1 MYLDYSKLKFD
12 KYGQPETPELI
23 LQTLSGETIT
33 ALSGVHDLKV
43 NIKFSEPSEMSF
55 VLPSSIDGM
64 PTPHYEDVTGRKL
77 IYTKDYGI
85 YVTMNPTTASD
96 GTSETKTVK
105 AYSLEK
111 RLDDKK
117 FFLEEGTFNFYHPTS
132 TEDTVVG
139 RILEVARGWR
149 VGYVSPALIG
159 RYRTFEQYDDYL
171 LSFIYNTAPTK
182 FRCVFVFDPYQK
194 TINAYDADEQ
204 RPMLPI
210 YLDFNNLLK
219 RVEVEEISDELVT
232 ALRPYGADELDIR
245 NVNPIG
251 TNWIYDLSYFISNGD
266 ISSDLAAKWQGWQR
280 SVLNNQEY
288 YKGLVSMR
296 ASGNAQLLVAN
307 AELTDLNGELETLL
321 AQQSVTIQAL
331 ALEETDSGRA
341 AQQALLD
348 EINRKISAKQD
359 EILAKETEIDELD
372 EQINGDN
379 DTSYSSRIQ
388 AVVDEL
394 SIGNYF
400 SEEEYNNLQEYF
412 IEQDVTEDT
421 FVATDIDTSVSGS
434 SYVLDDAKVSV
445 VDSTVTKIDLTS
457 DFGKQ
462 MYVLTG
468 GSFAVDGTFS
478 VSCDVIRGTLEVND
492 DRSYVMSL
500 YAGTIRVGEKTAAS
514 GTITISGTMQNFTS
528 DIDVKTVDGITSE
541 VGTALSFDG
550 LSGTMYLTANISEYQ
565 KYSVQME
572 LFDYAISLL
581 SELAT
586 PTYEFS
592 VDSGNFLFAEEF
604 SPFRESLELGNGIY
618 LNVGNS
624 EIITPLII
632 EIEFSFDDKD
642 KFSLVFSNRFKRR
655 DYVNTLKDMVE
666 ESYSSSRSFDASKY
680 IYNQSVQQASQV
692 AKFMS
697 DSLEAAKNTIIGAA
711 NKSVVIDGAG
721 IHIGGD
727 SNYQIRIV
735 DNMIAMTDDGW
746 QTAKL
751 AIGRFASPE
760 VGEYWGVNADVIG
773 GKLLIGNNLIL
784 ENETD
789 DGVMQFK
796 VDATGAWLN
805 NANFVLQKD
814 SGGKIMLD
822 PRYGILAGTGSLFDT
837 DGTTITPSFVEDG
850 KIVLDDG
857 LPKNA
862 NFYLSIKDGSAYF
875 RGRISATSGLIGG
888 FTIEEDYLHAGK
900 NATYVALNGSGSND
914 NAAYAIWAGAEA
926 PDSAPFSLQKN
937 GDIYATTGTFKGD
950 VYAATYKDKKGNL
963 MMNDDYEFIADYLNL
978 NGIDVGDGNFVVDTD
993 GNVTVSGK
1001 IIMGAGSAI
1010 SWDYVN
1016 SDPTIEAAA
1025 EKAESALSKATT
1037 AESTSS
1043 SAKSIAD
1050 SAVTNLKLLADGQY
1064 TGGSFIVK
1072 NTIYSP
1078 TLVGDKITL
1087 SARVYNEV
1095 SKTYEAY
1102 EVGNMTLSKTNTY
1115 AFDLTSKLSLRMQSQ
1130 GNTYLSGGSTMVNN
1144 ISYTPFLQLL
1154 QESTINYPSITLGGG
1169 VLVLGALNIGTSH
1182 PNTAFGRNNGI
1193 FGQVYLMVS

>member
-12 KYGQPETPELI
+12 KCGQPETPELI

-33 ALSGVHDLKV
+33 ALSGVHDLKI

-55 VLPSSIDGM
+55 VLSSSIDGM

-85 YVTMNPTTASD
+85 YVTMNPATASD

-149 VGYVSPALIG
+149 IGYVSPALIG

-245 NVNPIG
+245 SVNPIG

-266 ISSDLAAKWQGWQR
+266 IPNELAAKWQGWQR

-307 AELTDLNGELETLL
+307 AELTDLSGELETLL

-359 EILAKETEIDELD
+359 EIITKEAEIDELD

-379 DTSYSSRIQ
+379 DTSYSRRIQ

-400 SEEEYNNLQEYF
+400 SEEEYNKLQEYF

-434 SYVLDDAKVSV
+434 SYVLDGAKVSV
-445 VDSTVTKIDLTS
+445 VDSAITKIDLTNE
-457 DFGKQ
+457 FGKQ

-468 GSFAVDGTFS
+468 GSVAMEGTFS

-492 DRSYVMSL
+492 DSSYVMSL

-514 GTITISGTMQNFTS
+514 GTITISGTIQNFTS

-572 LFDYAISLL
+572 LFDYAVSLL

-618 LNVGNS
+618 LNVGNG
-624 EIITPLII
+624 EIIAPLII
-632 EIEFSFDDKD
+632 EVEFSFDDKD
-642 KFSLVFSNRFKRR
+642 KFSLVFSNRFKRH
-655 DYVNTLKDMVE
+655 DCVNTLKDMIE

-697 DSLEAAKNTIIGAA
+697 DSLEAAKNTIIGAS

-814 SGGKIMLD
+814 SGGKIMFD

-837 DGTTITPSFVEDG
+837 DGTTIIPSFVEDG
-850 KIVLDDG
+850 EIVLDDDG

-862 NFYLSIKDGSAYF
+862 NFYLSIEDGSAYF
-875 RGRISATSGLIGG
+875 RGRVSATSGLIGG
-888 FTIEEDYLHAGK
+888 FTIEEDYLHAGEK
-900 NATYVALNGSGSND
+900 TTYVALNGSGSND
-914 NAAYAIWAGAEA
+914 NSAYAIWAGAEA
-926 PDSAPFSLQKN
+926 PASAPFSVKKN
-937 GDIYATTGTFKGD
+937 GDIYATTGTFKGN
-950 VYAATYKDKKGNL
+950 VHAATYKDKDGNL
-963 MMNDDYEFIADYLNL
+963 MMNDAYEFIADYLNL
-978 NGIDVGDGNFVVDTD
+978 NGINVGDGNFVVDIN
-993 GNVTVSGK
+993 GNVTVKGK
-1001 IIMGAGSAI
+1001 IKMGAGSSIDWANV
-1010 SWDYVN
+1010 S
-1016 SDPTIEAAA
+1016 
-1025 EKAESALSKATT
+1025 ESHLD
-1037 AESTSS
+1037 SS
-1043 SAKSIAD
+1043 SAYSLADDAYDLAD
-1050 SAVTNLKLLADGQY
+1050 SAYDLADANRNPSYITSTYIDGAKILSSKIYAGEFYATGQGRLSDPAY
-1064 TGGSFIVK
+1064 YIYDGCTVRNGNVTLGNEIGYISYDDQGANDSNEAKERVLITTLNGTALKIHAAGNMSIDSAGFVYFGSQIVATGGIVLK
-1072 NTIYSP
+1072 NT
-1078 TLVGDKITL
+1078 
-1087 SARVYNEV
+1087 
-1095 SKTYEAY
+1095 
-1102 EVGNMTLSKTNTY
+1102 NTDSWG
-1115 AFDLTSKLSLRMQSQ
+1115 ASLP
-1130 GNTYLSGGSTMVNN
+1130 NSGA
-1144 ISYTPFLQLL
+1144 I
-1154 QESTINYPSITLGGG
+1154 
-1169 VLVLGALNIGTSH
+1169 
-1182 PNTAFGRNNGI
+1182 
-1193 FGQVYLMVS
+1193 GQVFFLTK

>member
-117 FFLEEGTFNFYHPTS
+117 FFLEGGTFNFYHPTS

-251 TNWIYDLSYFISNGD
+251 TNWIYDISYFISNGD
-266 ISSDLAAKWQGWQR
+266 IPNDLASKWQGWQR

-307 AELTDLNGELETLL
+307 AELTDLSGELETLL
-321 AQQSVTIQAL
+321 AQQSITIQAL

-348 EINRKISAKQD
+348 EINRKISAKQN

-379 DTSYSSRIQ
+379 DTSYSRRIQ

-400 SEEEYNNLQEYF
+400 SEEEYNKLQEYF

-434 SYVLDDAKVSV
+434 SYVFDDAKVSV

-468 GSFAVDGTFS
+468 GSFAADGTFS

-500 YAGTIRVGEKTAAS
+500 YVGTIRVGEKTAAS

-618 LNVGNS
+618 LNVGNG

-632 EIEFSFDDKD
+632 EVEFSFDDKD
-642 KFSLVFSNRFKRR
+642 KFSLVFSNRFKRH

-822 PRYGILAGTGSLFDT
+822 PRYGILAGTDSLFDT
-837 DGTTITPSFVEDG
+837 NGTTITPSFVEDG
-850 KIVLDDG
+850 EIVLDDDG

-875 RGRISATSGLIGG
+875 RGRVSATSGLIGG
-888 FTIEEDYLHAGK
+888 FTIEKDYLHAGK
-900 NATYVALNGSGSND
+900 NATYVALNGSGSNG
-914 NAAYAIWAGAEA
+914 NSAYAIWAGAKA
-926 PDSAPFSLQKN
+926 PASAPFSVKKN
-937 GDIYATTGTFKGD
+937 GDIYAATGTFKGN

-978 NGIDVGDGNFVVDTD
+978 NGINVGNGNFVVDTN
-993 GNVTVSGK
+993 GNVTVKGK
-1001 IIMGAGSAI
+1001 IKMGAGSSINWANV
-1010 SWDYVN
+1010 S
-1016 SDPTIEAAA
+1016 
-1025 EKAESALSKATT
+1025 ESNLSN
-1037 AESTSS
+1037 S
-1043 SAKSIAD
+1043 SAYSLADDAYDLAD
-1050 SAVTNLKLLADGQY
+1050 SAYDLADANRNPDYITSTYIDGAKILSSKIYAGEFYATGQGRSSEPAY
-1064 TGGSFIVK
+1064 YIYDGCTVESGNVTLGKKIGYISYDDQGSGTSDDAAKRVLITTLNSTALKIHAAGNMSIDSAGFVYFGSQIIATDGIVLK
-1072 NTIYSP
+1072 NT
-1078 TLVGDKITL
+1078 
-1087 SARVYNEV
+1087 
-1095 SKTYEAY
+1095 
-1102 EVGNMTLSKTNTY
+1102 NT
-1115 AFDLTSKLSLRMQSQ
+1115 DSW
-1130 GNTYLSGGSTMVNN
+1130 
-1144 ISYTPFLQLL
+1144 
-1154 QESTINYPSITLGGG
+1154 
-1169 VLVLGALNIGTSH
+1169 GTSL
-1182 PNTAFGRNNGI
+1182 PDSGAI
-1193 FGQVYLMVS
+1193 GQVFFLTK